1 MPDSGTTKP
10 ARKGHILKRSRLL
23 FSALSLAVVA
33 SVAVPSVAAATTKT
47 KAGAGAESVTL
58 EASRSRVV
66 YGRKTLL
73 SGKISPAEAGQT
85 VAIVDG
91 DGRTVTEAETND
103 AGKYKVWFGPRRN
116 RSLRAKWL
124 QFTSD
129 PVMVRVRPI
138 AKVRLGK
145 VKPFARSVV
154 RGNVRPSMPDGS
166 VQLKL
171 NRFGKTVSKRTVHL
185 KSGRWFKTKLYVPKA
200 GAYRAK
206 AIVRSSQHLR
216 ETARSATRSAAMPRI
231 DLGDRNAYVKLLEKR
246 LRALGYYLPR
256 ADNFYDFRTRDAM
269 IAFNKAQRRA
279 RVGTYVD
286 AATWR
291 KLQNPLKPKPRH
303 KRPRMHIE
311 IDQTRQLLFVVKKGK
326 VRWILH
332 TSTGAGSATRDGA
345 WTVHRKLAGYS
356 GNRLYYPSYFDGLR
370 AIHGWPEVPTY
381 NASHGCSRVPMWAAT
396 WIYGKADIG
405 TRVFVYH

>member
-1 MPDSGTTKP
+1 L
-10 ARKGHILKRSRLL
+10 RRSRLVV
-23 FSALSLAVVA
+23 SALTLAVVA
-33 SVAVPSVAAATTKT
+33 TVAVPSIAAATSKS
-47 KAGAGAESVTL
+47 KAGVGADTVTL
-58 EASRSRVV
+58 RSSKSRVT

-85 VAIVDG
+85 ITIVDG
-91 DGRTVTEAETND
+91 EGRRVTEAETNGD
-103 AGKYKVWFGPRRN
+103 GKYKVWFGPRKN
-116 RSLRAKWL
+116 QSLMAKWL
-124 QFTSD
+124 EFTSE

-138 AKVRLGK
+138 ATVRLAK
-145 VKPFARSVV
+145 VEPFVRTVV
-154 RGNVRPSMPDGS
+154 RGNVRPRMSDGS
-166 VQLKL
+166 VRLKL
-171 NRFGKTVSKRTVHL
+171 NRFGRTVSKRTVHL
-185 KSGRWFKTKLYVPKA
+185 KEGRWFRARLYVPKA
-200 GAYRAK
+200 GSYRAQ
-206 AIVRSSQHLR
+206 AIVRSPQHLR
-216 ETARSATRSAAMPRI
+216 ETARSARRSAAMPRV
-231 DLGDRNAYVKLLEKR
+231 DLGDRNGYVKLLEKR
-246 LRALGYYLPR
+246 LRSLGYYLQR
-256 ADNFYDFRTRDAM
+256 ADNFYDFRTRDAV

-291 KLQNPLKPKPRH
+291 KLQNPRKPKPRH
-303 KRPRMHIE
+303 KKPRMHIE
-311 IDQTRQLLFVVKKGK
+311 IDQTRQLLFVVKKGR

-332 TSTGAGSATRDGA
+332 TSTGAGGATRDGA
-345 WTVHRKLAGYS
+345 WRVHRKLAGYS

>member
-1 MPDSGTTKP
+1 
-10 ARKGHILKRSRLL
+10 LKRS
-23 FSALSLAVVA
+23 AVVILA
-33 SVAVPSVAAATTKT
+33 LCLALGAVAATPSMAAAEGKT
-47 KAGAGAESVTL
+47 KAGAGAETVTL
-58 EASRSRVV
+58 EVSKSRLT

-91 DGRTVTEAETND
+91 DGRRMTEADTND
-103 AGKYKVWFGPRRN
+103 SGKYKVWFGPRRN
-116 RSLRAKWL
+116 MNLRARWGE
-124 QFTSD
+124 FTSD
-129 PVMVRVRPI
+129 AVMVRVRPI
-138 AKVRLGK
+138 ATVKLGT
-145 VKPFARSVV
+145 VKPFSRATV
-154 RGNVRPSMPDGS
+154 RGNVRPWMSDGS

-171 NRFGKTVSKRTVHL
+171 NRFGKTVSKRTVRL
-185 KSGRWFKTKLYVPKA
+185 KDGRWFKTKLYVPKA
-200 GAYRAK
+200 GTYRAK
-206 AIVRSSQHLR
+206 AIVKSAQHLR
-216 ETARSATRSAAMPRI
+216 DTARSTSRSASMPRI
-231 DLGDRNAYVKLLEKR
+231 DLGDRNRYVKMLEKR

-256 ADNFYDFRTRDAM
+256 ADRFYDFRTRDAM

-291 KLQNPLKPKPRH
+291 KLQNPRRPKA
-303 KRPRMHIE
+303 
-311 IDQTRQLLFVVKKGK
+311 RQLVFVVVKKK
-326 VRWILH
+326 VKWILH
-332 TSTGAGSATRDGA
+332 TSTGAGGATRDGA